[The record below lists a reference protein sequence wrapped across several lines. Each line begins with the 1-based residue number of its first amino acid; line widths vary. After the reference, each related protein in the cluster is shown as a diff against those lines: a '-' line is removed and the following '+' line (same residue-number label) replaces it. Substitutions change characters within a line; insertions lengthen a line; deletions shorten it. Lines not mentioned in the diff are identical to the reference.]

1 MTVETGQIRR
11 WFTTSAAYEATGF
24 RTGDWTADTF
34 LVISQKQ
41 AIDSYDILLNNGV
54 VKTCFGVII
63 ELESEVLG
71 EAG

>member
-24 RTGDWTADTF
+24 RTGDTF
-34 LVISQKQ
+34 LVINQKQ
-41 AIDSYDILLNNGV
+41 AIDSYDILLSNGI